1 MIGFRAQYAGGE
13 ISLDDGELAEA
24 GWYNTGNLPTVP
36 QKLSIARR
44 LIDAWATER
53 GIVIDQP

>member
-1 MIGFRAQYAGGE
+1 MGKMSQ
-13 ISLDDGELAEA
+13 SLDDYRMRNEDAPLELLRESAE
-24 GWYNTGNLPTVP
+24 WKPV
-36 QKLSIARR
+36 IR